1 MLTREETKA
10 VYDQGPD
17 AVIALVERLCVPI
30 EEQQAQNAQ
39 FQAQVA
45 TLQTRIKELE
55 DRLALSH
62 SRKPGL
68 TQAFTRNFLGQSPD
82 WYKLTVLG
90 FLVLNPIL
98 FFAVNPFLAGW
109 VLVLEFIFTL
119 AMALKCYPLQPGG
132 LLAVEAIAMGMASPE
147 TVYHEVDT
155 NFPVI
160 LLLIFMVAG
169 VYFLREMLLFTFTK
183 LLVKARSKT
192 LLAFLFCFAAAFLS
206 AFLDALTVTAVVITV
221 AAGFYMV
228 YHKVAS
234 GKGFD
239 DEHDHQ
245 DDELVHDP
253 RRGDLERFRS
263 FLRNLMMHAAVGTA
277 LGGVTTLVG
286 EPQNLLIGNV
296 VGWEFVP
303 FFLHVAPVSLPV
315 LVVGLTTCVLLEQL
329 RWFGYGEQLPES
341 VREVMER
348 YEADQSARRDL
359 RGKLIIV
366 VQALVAVFLAIALGL
381 HLAEVG
387 LIGLSVIVLSTAL
400 NGVTEEHRLGPAF
413 EEALPFTALLVVFFA
428 IVAVI
433 HDQHLFRPVTEY
445 VLSLDGQDQLVMMYV
460 ANGLLSIIS
469 DNVFVATVY
478 ISEVDAALKAGLIG
492 REQYELLA
500 VSINTGTNIPSV
512 ATPNGQ
518 AAFLFLLTSSLAPLI
533 RLGYGRMV
541 WMAMPYTVTMS
552 TTGLLATMFL
562 L

>member
-1 MLTREETKA
+1 MLTREQE
-10 VYDQGPD
+10 
-17 AVIALVERLCVPI
+17 
-30 EEQQAQNAQ
+30 QNAQ
-39 FQAQVA
+39 LQAQVA

-55 DRLALSH
+55 DRLALSR

-68 TQAFTRNFLGQSPD
+68 TQAFTRNFLGHSPN
-82 WYKLTVLG
+82 WYKLTLLG
-90 FLVLNPIL
+90 FLALNPIL
-98 FFAVNPFLAGW
+98 FFGVNPFLAGW

-147 TVYHEVDT
+147 TVYHETYT

-160 LLLIFMVAG
+160 LLLIFMVSG
-169 VYFLREMLLFTFTK
+169 IYFLREMLLFTFTK
-183 LLVKARSKT
+183 LLVNVRSKT

-221 AAGFYMV
+221 AASFFMV

-245 DDELVHDP
+245 DDEVVHNH
-253 RRGDLERFRS
+253 RKGDLERFRG

-286 EPQNLLIGNV
+286 EPQNLLIANV

-303 FFLHVAPVSLPV
+303 FFLNVAPVSLPV
-315 LVVGLTTCVLLEQL
+315 LAVGLTTCVLLEKIK
-329 RWFGYGEQLPES
+329 WFSYGEQLPES

-359 RGKLIIV
+359 QGTLIIV
-366 VQALVAVFLAIALGL
+366 VQVLVAIFLAIALGL

-413 EEALPFTALLVVFFA
+413 EEALPFTALLVVFFS

-445 VLSLDGQDQLVMMYV
+445 VLSLNGQDQLVMMYV
-460 ANGLLSIIS
+460 ANGLLSMIS

-478 ISEVDAALKAGLIG
+478 VSEVDAALKAGLIG

-541 WMAMPYTVTMS
+541 WMAFPYTVTMS
-552 TTGLLATMFL
+552 TTGLLATIFL